1 MSAIKKIKTKASDML
16 VLAII
21 AYLLTIILPMLGA
34 VINVN
39 SLTSNIVVHIICVA
53 AWILGTWAL
62 ANTSKK
68 ECGFDVLSKEEKPSK
83 LNWILVSAG
92 TLAFLVYCLIIDN
105 GFDYIVANFNALHNP
120 LLKYRFFSAY
130 VIYAVQAIVIT
141 LIIAF
146 AQKMGDSAFGLGKYI
161 PYGGIFLGLCWAIAN
176 IVTSLS
182 GISEGIMYLPDVL
195 LSALTTMVYG
205 IIFGVL
211 HVLAGNKTRYALPFI
226 ALAFIFM

>member
-34 VINVN
+34 MVNAN
-39 SLTSNIVVHIICVA
+39 SLTANIVVHVISIA
-53 AWILGTWAL
+53 AWIVGSWAL
-62 ANTSKK
+62 TYTSKK
-68 ECGFDVLSKEEKPSK
+68 ECGFDVFSKEEKPSK
-83 LNWILVSAG
+83 LNWILVSAA
-92 TLAFLVYCLIIDN
+92 TVVFLVYFLIIDN
-105 GFDYIVANFNALHNP
+105 GYNYFVSMLKSLYTP
-120 LLKYRFFSAY
+120 LISYRFFAAY
-130 VIYAVQAIVIT
+130 VVNAVQAVVIT
-141 LIIAF
+141 FIIAF
-146 AQKMGDSAFGLGKYI
+146 AQKMGDIAFGHGKYI

-195 LSALTTMVYG
+195 LYALVTMVYG